1 MKVDEETITCHSEIT
16 NKFNDFFSNIG
27 HACAC
32 ATKFNNTLPTVK
44 QLMPN
49 DSFSWSMISEPFV
62 IREVLSMSNSKS
74 TGLEDIAVK
83 LLKLSV
89 HVIGNILTHIMNC

>member
-1 MKVDEETITCHSEIT
+1 MEVDEETITCHSEIT

-27 HACAC
+27 HACA
-32 ATKFNNTLPTVK
+32 AEFNNLLQTLK

-49 DSFSWSMISEPFV
+49 NLFSWSMISEPFV
-62 IREVLSMSNSKS
+62 IRELLSMSNSKS

-89 HVIGNILTHIMNC
+89 HVIGNILTHIINC